1 MNMES
6 TRSTIPPLTFDDGDD
21 AGITQSGDSEIAV
34 FIALCRLTS
43 VLESLL
49 PLLLDRDLSTRRHQH
64 TDRSLLRHAASDLD
78 SLYRDMPPGLEF
90 DPATA
95 TSERPRP
102 GCRSLQ
108 LSHMGI
114 ELFICRLGLEREEF
128 ETQHQLA
135 MANQQTLGVVANM
148 ATFLECLRDSDY
160 SSFWNPWSAYQLTNA
175 VTLLLQQVIRLQDAA
190 MTLPPDHRRM
200 LEAAIGDTVSLL
212 GRLVSAV
219 QASASRWE
227 VADAALPRIHSLVKS
242 MPPIPGI
249 GAVQDLIRDPGVVIG
264 PTEWPPGSDVQPET
278 DILALFDWLNGDM
291 GSFM

>member
-21 AGITQSGDSEIAV
+21 AGVTQSGDSDIAV

-49 PLLLDRDLSTRRHQH
+49 PLLLDRDLSTRRHHH
-64 TDRSLLRHAASDLD
+64 TDRSLLRHAASDMD
-78 SLYRDMPPGLEF
+78 SIYRDMPLGLEF
-90 DPATA
+90 DPAIA
-95 TSERPRP
+95 VNERPRP
-102 GCRSLQ
+102 GLRSLQ
-108 LSHMGI
+108 LSHMGV

-128 ETQHQLA
+128 DTQHHLA
-135 MANQQTLGVVANM
+135 AANHETLRIVANM
-148 ATFLECLRDSDY
+148 ATFLECLRDTDH

-175 VTLLLQQVIRLQDAA
+175 VTLLLQQVIRLHDAA
-190 MTLPPDHRRM
+190 MTLPPEHRRS
-200 LEAAIGDTVSLL
+200 LEVAIADTIALL
-212 GRLVSAV
+212 GRVVVAV
-219 QASASRWE
+219 QSSAPRWE

-249 GAVQDLIRDPGVVIG
+249 GAMQALVRDPGVVIG
-264 PTEWPPGSDVQPET
+264 PTDWPPGSEVQPEG